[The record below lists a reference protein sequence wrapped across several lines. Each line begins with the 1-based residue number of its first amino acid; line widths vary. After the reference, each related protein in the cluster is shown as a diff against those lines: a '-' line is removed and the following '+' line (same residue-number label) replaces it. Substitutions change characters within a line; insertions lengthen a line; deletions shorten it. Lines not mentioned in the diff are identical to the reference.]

1 MDAPRS
7 SRAVP
12 DAGGEPALSIALPK
26 TDRLL
31 AAILERFMEVGHEL
45 AFGPRELMAEDKSGR
60 MRAMLVRNHDLPIYV
75 DHGIAGLGICGSDV
89 IGEADGRFLRL
100 HRFDFRGGMF
110 CLAAARGSTLQRIL
124 ADGSELTIATSYP
137 RFSRGYFSRRGI
149 PTQII
154 RLTGSVELAPV
165 LGLAPCIVDIVE
177 TGATLAAQGLEV
189 IERME
194 PTAVYLIANPAYYK
208 LRFRAVDRLVSRLAA
223 R

>member
-1 MDAPRS
+1 MA
-7 SRAVP
+7 
-12 DAGGEPALSIALPK
+12 EPGLSIALPK

-31 AAILERFMEVGHEL
+31 PAILECFEAVGHGL
-45 AFGPRELMAEDKSGR
+45 SFGPHELMADDRSGR
-60 MRAMLVRNHDLPIYV
+60 MRAILVRNHDLPIYV

-110 CLAAARGSTLQRIL
+110 CLAAKRGTTMEEIL
-124 ADGSELTIATSYP
+124 ADGRELTIATSYP
-137 RFSRGYFSRRGI
+137 RFARGYFGRQGI

-165 LGLAPCIVDIVE
+165 LGLAPCIVDLVE
-177 TGATLAAQGLEV
+177 TGATLAAHGLEV

-194 PTAVYLIANPAYYK
+194 PTAVCLIANPAYYK
-208 LRFRAVDRLVSRLAA
+208 LRFRAVDRLVSRLASH
-223 R
+223 